1 MLLLDQE
8 GIIAPLCISHDCTI
22 QGWGSINIPLQKRK
36 FQDHIPCQK
45 RKAHGNFKIIFHVK
59 KGKLTILG
67 LSNMPKSGGWM
78 SVTTIDIGLNND
90 FDN

>member
-8 GIIAPLCISHDCTI
+8 GIIAPLCISHDCTV

-45 RKAHGNFKIIFHVK
+45 RKAHDLRAV
-59 KGKLTILG
+59 
-67 LSNMPKSGGWM
+67 
-78 SVTTIDIGLNND
+78 
-90 FDN
+90 

>member
-8 GIIAPLCISHDCTI
+8 GIIAPLCISHDFMI

-45 RKAHGNFKIIFHVK
+45 RKAHD
-59 KGKLTILG
+59 LR
-67 LSNMPKSGGWM
+67 LSNLPESGGWM

>member
-8 GIIAPLCISHDCTI
+8 GIIAPLCISHDFMI

-45 RKAHGNFKIIFHVK
+45 RKAHDLRAV
-59 KGKLTILG
+59 
-67 LSNMPKSGGWM
+67 
-78 SVTTIDIGLNND
+78 
-90 FDN
+90 